1 MGHDTFF
8 ESVRVTPLINTAGTI
23 INTTVDGTAQG
34 TISIA
39 DYEYHTFTY
48 VGTIANT
55 GTVFIYALQ
64 TGQTNLVLGSYITG
78 SVNAANFTWELKTD
92 AINAALAGG
101 TGGTAYSNLGA
112 LVKVDASGTW
122 RGVAAWYSHQPR
134 SAGTTPL
141 ALGWGSVGT
150 TLY

>member
-8 ESVRVTPLINTAGTI
+8 ENVRVTPLINTAGTI
-23 INTTVDGTAQG
+23 VNTTVDGTTQG
-34 TISIA
+34 TISVA
-39 DYEYHTFTY
+39 DYEYHAFTY

-55 GTVFIYALQ
+55 GTVFIY
-64 TGQTNLVLGSYITG
+64 GVDSTNRLLGSFILG
-78 SVNAANFTWELKTD
+78 SLDTNFTWEIKGD
-92 AINAALAGG
+92 SFNASLLGG
-101 TGGTAYSNLGA
+101 TGGTAVTKLGA
-112 LVKVDASGTW
+112 TVKVDSGGTW